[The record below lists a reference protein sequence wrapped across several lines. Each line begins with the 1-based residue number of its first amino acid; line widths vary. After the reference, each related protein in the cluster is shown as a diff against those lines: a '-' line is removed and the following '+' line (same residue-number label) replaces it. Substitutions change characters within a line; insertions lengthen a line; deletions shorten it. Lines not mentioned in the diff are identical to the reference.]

1 MSYTQTLYHIVIRTK
16 HSRPSISQLHSQQ
29 LYSYIWGII
38 KNKKGVLYRINGM
51 EDHIHI
57 VSDLPSTIAL
67 ADYVKDIKV
76 ASSVWMKDAGFF
88 PLFDGW
94 GKGYCALTYSYKEKD
109 NVIDYVKNQQE
120 HHKKETYQEEVT
132 RFLQEA
138 GIEVN
143 PHFYKD

>member
-1 MSYTQTLYHIVIRTK
+1 MGWKIIFILSL
-16 HSRPSISQLHSQQ
+16 IS
-29 LYSYIWGII
+29 
-38 KNKKGVLYRINGM
+38 
-51 EDHIHI
+51 
-57 VSDLPSTIAL
+57 PPTIAL

-76 ASSVWMKDAGFF
+76 ASSIWMKNADLF

-94 GKGYCALTYSYKEKD
+94 GEGYCALTYSYKEKD
-109 NVIDYVKNQQE
+109 VVVDYVKNQQE

-143 PHFYKD
+143 PQFYKD